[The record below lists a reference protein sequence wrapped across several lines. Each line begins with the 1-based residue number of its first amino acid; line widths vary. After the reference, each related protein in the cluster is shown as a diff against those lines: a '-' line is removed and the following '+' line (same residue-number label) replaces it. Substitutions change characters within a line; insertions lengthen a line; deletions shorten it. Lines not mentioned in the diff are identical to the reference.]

1 MFQVFITFSAME
13 YRALRYIFTSCY
25 FHTVKIAKV
34 VFSRCEK
41 NKVKITSDC
50 DVTSYIV
57 KVSKI

>member
-1 MFQVFITFSAME
+1 MFQVFITLSAME

-34 VFSRCEK
+34 LFSHCEI
-41 NKVKITSDC
+41 NKVKITSDW
-50 DVTSYIV
+50 DLTSCIV